1 MIAGKA
7 DSVERLLDRGANI
20 QHACTAL
27 GYTALGWAANAG
39 DTEIGRVLI
48 ARGALLDAASPESRY
63 TPLMLASSGGHLAMV
78 ELLLDSGAT
87 VAPLNFE
94 GTNALAMADARKHE
108 DVVAR
113 LKLAGAQLPPPLIE
127 APALEWPEPDAE
139 GEPASVVRGYL
150 LAYYEWETRGYKDSR
165 SGGNLLRSSG
175 FQQEKA
181 DILTAWC
188 TDRQRVLDWNFSRQ
202 PRRYVPDD
210 LLVSVA
216 RLGISKAEVLVRDDP
231 QKSSS
236 LRYEHLFVLRR
247 VSGQWRI
254 DVLKRRPFRVEK
266 WSSAIL

>member
-1 MIAGKA
+1 MSHRLAKAAEKQDLARIDALLDEGADIEWQHKGTGRTPLLSAVIAGKA

-113 LKLAGAQLPPPLIE
+113 LKLAGAQVFIQRKIFLRIL
-127 APALEWPEPDAE
+127 
-139 GEPASVVRGYL
+139 ASL
-150 LAYYEWETRGYKDSR
+150 
-165 SGGNLLRSSG
+165 
-175 FQQEKA
+175 
-181 DILTAWC
+181 
-188 TDRQRVLDWNFSRQ
+188 
-202 PRRYVPDD
+202 
-210 LLVSVA
+210 
-216 RLGISKAEVLVRDDP
+216 
-231 QKSSS
+231 
-236 LRYEHLFVLRR
+236 
-247 VSGQWRI
+247 
-254 DVLKRRPFRVEK
+254 
-266 WSSAIL
+266 